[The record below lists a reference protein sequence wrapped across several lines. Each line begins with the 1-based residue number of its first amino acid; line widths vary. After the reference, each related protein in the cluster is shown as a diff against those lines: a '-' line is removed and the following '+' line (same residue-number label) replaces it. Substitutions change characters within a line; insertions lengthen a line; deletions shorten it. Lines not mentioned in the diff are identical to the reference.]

1 MDAPIAIDFDNLV
14 FSLQKTGGGSIY
26 WANLIS
32 RAVNSESFD
41 VVFHDRTDSKLNLQR
56 KLIENSIDSCRCV
69 YSNLPL
75 RIDEVSRVRVDRDC
89 IFHSSYFRT
98 TPNKH
103 AINVVTIHDF
113 ICMKYFSGF
122 VKHFQL
128 NQMKAAVNHA
138 DAVICI
144 SESTKNDLF
153 KYIPSSMNKN
163 IEIIPQGYDT
173 KSYRYNAVERLKRV
187 VFVGN
192 RSVSYKNFR
201 LAVESVSK
209 LNDVELHIIGSP
221 LNDDEVRLLGEY
233 LPSRFVSHV
242 YPESSE
248 VSRLYNSSAALLYLS
263 EYEGFGLPL
272 LEAMASGCPVIA
284 QNKSSIPEVAGDSC
298 ILLDKVSPSIIANH
312 IQRLCSFDNDFN
324 ALVESGL
331 NRVRKYSWNQT
342 AESTFAFY
350 KSLII

>member
-56 KLIENSIDSCRCV
+56 KFIENSIDSCRCV

-75 RIDEVSRVRVDRDC
+75 RIDEVSRVKVDRDC

-173 KSYRYNAVERLKRV
+173 KSYRYNAAERLKRV

-233 LPSRFVSHV
+233 LPGRFVSHV

-331 NRVRKYSWNQT
+331 NRVRKYSWDQT

-350 KSLII
+350 KSLIN

>member
-1 MDAPIAIDFDNLV
+1 MNASIAIDFDNLV

-32 RAVNSESFD
+32 RAVNSGMFD
-41 VVFHDRTDSKLNLQR
+41 ITFHDRSDSRFNLQR
-56 KLIENSIDSCRCV
+56 KSIENSIESCRCI
-69 YSNLPL
+69 YSKLPL
-75 RIDEVSRVRVDRDC
+75 RIDEVSRVRVNRDC

-98 TPNKH
+98 TPNKD

-128 NQMKAAVNHA
+128 NQMKVAVNHA

-144 SESTKNDLF
+144 SESTKKDLLR
-153 KYIPSSMNKN
+153 YIPSSKNKK

-173 KSYRYNAVERLKRV
+173 TSYRYDDVERYKRV

-192 RSVSYKNFR
+192 RSVSYKNFG
-201 LAVESVSK
+201 LAIESVSK

-221 LNDDEVRLLGEY
+221 LNDNEVHLLNEY
-233 LPSRFVSHV
+233 LPGRFVSHV

-298 ILLDKVSPSIIANH
+298 ILLDKISPTIIAEQ
-312 IQRLCSFDNDFN
+312 IQSLCSFGSEFHS
-324 ALVESGL
+324 LVESGL
-331 NRVRKYSWNQT
+331 NRVHKFSWDQT
-342 AESTFAFY
+342 AESTFNFY
-350 KSLII
+350 KSLVN

>member
-1 MDAPIAIDFDNLV
+1 M
-14 FSLQKTGGGSIY
+14 
-26 WANLIS
+26 IS

-75 RIDEVSRVRVDRDC
+75 RIDEVSRVKVDRDC

-163 IEIIPQGYDT
+163 IEIIPQGYDN

-284 QNKSSIPEVAGDSC
+284 QTKSSIPEVAGDSC

-331 NRVRKYSWNQT
+331 NRVRKYSWDQT

>member
-75 RIDEVSRVRVDRDC
+75 RIDEVSRVKVDRDC

-173 KSYRYNAVERLKRV
+173 KSYRYNAAERLKRV
-187 VFVGN
+187 VFVG
-192 RSVSYKNFR
+192 KQICF
-201 LAVESVSK
+201 L
-209 LNDVELHIIGSP
+209 
-221 LNDDEVRLLGEY
+221 
-233 LPSRFVSHV
+233 
-242 YPESSE
+242 
-248 VSRLYNSSAALLYLS
+248 
-263 EYEGFGLPL
+263 
-272 LEAMASGCPVIA
+272 
-284 QNKSSIPEVAGDSC
+284 
-298 ILLDKVSPSIIANH
+298 
-312 IQRLCSFDNDFN
+312 
-324 ALVESGL
+324 
-331 NRVRKYSWNQT
+331 
-342 AESTFAFY
+342 
-350 KSLII
+350 